1 MAADSDGVDS
11 SKQESSATTADEKG
25 GNAEDTAMAKNNV
38 VDEAMKEQSGETGND
53 APNESAPS
61 APSAAA
67 NTNNTSDKTTTTNN
81 NEPPPKSAVHTLPGS
96 IAQIPRVIIPAGQSS
111 HTEPCPLIGPGWLQQ
126 AVHRTT
132 PSGGTYKSDRIF
144 ISPDGRRF
152 KSYTD
157 VLRFLSSSAGG
168 SLVIDTKNIHKSSHS
183 SSSTNPSPRP
193 LVPTSGPGT
202 GKGID
207 MHPYQRGSVI
217 EVLYVKRTKVFKD
230 LNDSLCYNHDDDG
243 DDDNHIIGGG
253 EGGQRRRHFWWE
265 DEESL
270 SDWFNSD
277 EDDDDDDDANV
288 DANNGKS
295 TTLNNKDN
303 NNNNNVWLCDIID
316 RAPLYPNLD
325 NQHPQQQWKYYIHYR
340 DFNRRMDEWIPM
352 ERIVSP
358 PSVGNAKVRALK
370 KKKEEEEKERIRA
383 EMMRERL
390 EREREERRMRRLF
403 SEGGG
408 EGGNSDV
415 STGRRESSLRSSRSS
430 SVGEAMNTLD
440 GTNSSAGVGT
450 GLIVDNRKRHRRS
463 SSAVMVN
470 DSTSAVDNNDA
481 SRLTRRRRGAAID
494 GDAGN
499 EADTS
504 AGTAAGTSSSGA
516 SAVVVAEEHT
526 AVDVVTTL
534 TAQVLDEH
542 EGMDEAALKE
552 HEEVTK
558 VKNVAMLEL
567 GQYQMDTWYFSPLP
581 KEMFRDGGLID
592 VLYVDEFSLNFFT
605 RKSELLRFQ
614 AKELPKNRRH
624 PPGNE
629 IYRCGNLSMFEV
641 DGFEERQY
649 CQNLC
654 YIAKL
659 FLDHKTLYFDVDP
672 FLFYVLCEVDERGYH
687 PVGYYS
693 KEKYSDV
700 GYNLGESLKVAHDCR
715 FTATCMLH
723 VSNSL
728 FHLQHAS
735 LPFHRINARDMGDSS

>member
-1 MAADSDGVDS
+1 
-11 SKQESSATTADEKG
+11 
-25 GNAEDTAMAKNNV
+25 
-38 VDEAMKEQSGETGND
+38 
-53 APNESAPS
+53 
-61 APSAAA
+61 
-67 NTNNTSDKTTTTNN
+67 
-81 NEPPPKSAVHTLPGS
+81 
-96 IAQIPRVIIPAGQSS
+96 
-111 HTEPCPLIGPGWLQQ
+111 
-126 AVHRTT
+126 
-132 PSGGTYKSDRIF
+132 
-144 ISPDGRRF
+144 
-152 KSYTD
+152 
-157 VLRFLSSSAGG
+157 
-168 SLVIDTKNIHKSSHS
+168 
-183 SSSTNPSPRP
+183 
-193 LVPTSGPGT
+193 
-202 GKGID
+202 

-230 LNDSLCYNHDDDG
+230 LNDSLLYNNDNYDDDDG
-243 DDDNHIIGGG
+243 DANVIGGV
-253 EGGQRRRHFWWE
+253 GGRSRRHFWWE

-277 EDDDDDDDANV
+277 DEEDIENAKKDG
-288 DANNGKS
+288 NGKS
-295 TTLNNKDN
+295 ALDNKDN
-303 NNNNNVWLCDIID
+303 DSNNNVWLCDIID
-316 RAPLYPNLD
+316 RASLYPTLE

-340 DFNRRMDEWIPM
+340 DINRRMDEWIPM

-370 KKKEEEEKERIRA
+370 KKKEEEEKERIRVK
-383 EMMRERL
+383 MMRERL
-390 EREREERRMRRLF
+390 EREKEEMRMRRLF

-408 EGGNSDV
+408 EDAGAAGGGNVSDV
-415 STGRRESSLRSSRSS
+415 STGRKESSLRSSRSS

-440 GTNSSAGVGT
+440 CTNSSGVGT
-450 GLIVDNRKRHRRS
+450 GLLVGGGGGDNRKRLRRS
-463 SSAVMVN
+463 SSAVMIN
-470 DSTSAVDNNDA
+470 DPSSAVDNDA
-481 SRLTRRRRGAAID
+481 SRLTRRRRD
-494 GDAGN
+494 TSN
-499 EADTS
+499 EAALASS
-504 AGTAAGTSSSGA
+504 ASAVTATGISKATSSSGA
-516 SAVVVAEEHT
+516 SAAAVAVAVAEEHT

-592 VLYVDEFSLNFFT
+592 VLYVDEFSLSFFT

-649 CQNLC
+649 CQSLC

-700 GYNLGESLKVAHDCR
+700 GYNLGKFSLQQVGCARLSFHCN
-715 FTATCMLH
+715 MMY
-723 VSNSL
+723 VSNPDFS
-728 FHLQHAS
+728 LQHAS
-735 LPFHRINARDMGDSS
+735 LPFHRINARDMGDSSLRSPTNLARRKKRLDLLKSQCPISANKPTYRIGLPLLSISC